1 MDSKINIKCVLLGD
15 SSVGKT
21 CLVSRFL
28 RDEFKNNTA
37 PTIGTAFGIKTVQS
51 KLDNGKIVTHD
62 VGVWDTAGSERYYS
76 MTQHYYRNTNI
87 ALVCYDLTNRKTWDK
102 VSFWVTELRKVEPGA
117 MISIIGTKSDLVQV
131 ASRSVGS
138 LISPSR
144 CSRSQRSSHFF
155 TSRQQGGKPRCV
167 SSSAAMAYASEVG
180 ALTFEASALAGDN
193 VNLAF
198 GTSVTAFCNKNPN
211 FGQETDAMGNVITGK
226 RLERKTRSNGS
237 ESKKCAC

>member
-117 MISIIGTKSDLVQV
+117 MISIIGTKSDLVQ
-131 ASRSVGS
+131 
-138 LISPSR
+138 
-144 CSRSQRSSHFF
+144 
-155 TSRQQGGKPRCV
+155 QGGKPRCV